1 MDETPLLIFYKVVST
16 KLPAYIYDVIPLVRQ
31 SQRHPNTVNF
41 VGPSASKV
49 YNINDPIGIKLV
61 TTFRF

>member
-1 MDETPLLIFYKVVST
+1 MCGGYNVFGKLI
-16 KLPAYIYDVIPLVRQ
+16 L
-31 SQRHPNTVNF
+31 NF